1 MPAVTLMIRNRKQ
14 LVPIALAL
22 YLLAGTAFGQTP
34 PPAPAPKPTTATPKT
49 RVHAPVPP
57 PEFPSYQTEG
67 VTSEKAVP
75 ADPSVNI
82 KLCVLEG
89 RLKINGWQREE
100 VRVFVKNG
108 TKFGLKVLEKD
119 PQSSKPV
126 WVLIMPAAESR
137 IPGRS
142 NECIAGETVEVD
154 VPMGASLSV
163 SGRSTQ
169 TSVDSVKKISF
180 KNVEGS
186 VSLRNITGGIIAS
199 TYQGDL
205 TVENSGGAISLE
217 SATGNIAAYEVT
229 PGQVGDLFKVKT
241 NSGAISLQQ
250 LAHRQIE
257 ANSISGTLLFNGKF
271 LEGGLYNFK
280 TSKGDIRLLLPSNS
294 SCMVQATY
302 GFGSFNSDLP
312 LKTLTENV
320 TPSSSTVVAKLGDGE
335 SCNVRLITSTGS
347 IAIKKQ

>member
-1 MPAVTLMIRNRKQ
+1 MIRNRTQ
-14 LVPIALAL
+14 FTLIALAL
-22 YLLAGTAFGQTP
+22 YLLAGTAFGQKPT
-34 PPAPAPKPTTATPKT
+34 PAPAPKPPKT
-49 RVHAPVPP
+49 TTPRPSVHAPVAP
-57 PEFPSYQTEG
+57 PEFPSYQTGG
-67 VTSEKAVP
+67 VTSEKAV
-75 ADPSVNI
+75 ATDNSVNI

-89 RLKINGWQREE
+89 RLKINGWQRDE

-108 TKFGLKVLEKD
+108 SKFGLKVLEKN
-119 PQSSKPV
+119 PESSKPV
-126 WVLIMPAAESR
+126 WVLVMAVAETR
-137 IPGRS
+137 TPGRTT
-142 NECIAGETVEVD
+142 ECIAGETVEVD
-154 VPMGASLSV
+154 VPMGASLNV

-186 VSLRNITGGIIAS
+186 VSLRNITGGIVAS

-217 SATGNIAAYEVT
+217 SGTGNIAAYEVT

-271 LEGGLYNFK
+271 LDGGLYNFK
-280 TSKGDIRLLLPSNS
+280 TSKGDIRLLLPGNT
-294 SCMVQATY
+294 SCTVQATY
-302 GFGSFNSDLP
+302 GYGSFNSDLP
-312 LKTLTENV
+312 LKKLTENL
-320 TPSSSTVVAKLGDGE
+320 TPNSSTVVAKIGGGE
-335 SCNVRLITSTGS
+335 SCNVRLISSTGS
-347 IAIKKQ
+347 IGIKKQ